1 MFSFS
6 IYDLI
11 WLLLNTKCLVIC
23 SYHTLKVMAILLQ
36 SDQQPKPWAWLHA
49 QNSFGEKGHSGN
61 LKQVTLH
68 FNRNL
73 SFKWCTG
80 LQGGEPRGRLVTDP
94 QLLQNGINS
103 RDFPRSSNLNSSRW
117 GWKCLRSEALG
128 RRLKWKWHHFL
139 VSIYFPLKQIGWS
152 LLLRRWWVEHFF
164 FFFSFRSF
172 LLDLPLSFFYIRN
185 LLCNIHPV

>member
-80 LQGGEPRGRLVTDP
+80 RRTTWQTGYWSPTIAKWNQLQGFFPGVRIWTHPDGAGNACA
-94 QLLQNGINS
+94 QKLLAGDWNGSDTI
-103 RDFPRSSNLNSSRW
+103 F
-117 GWKCLRSEALG
+117 
-128 RRLKWKWHHFL
+128 
-139 VSIYFPLKQIGWS
+139 WS
-152 LLLRRWWVEHFF
+152 LFI
-164 FFFSFRSF
+164 FR
-172 LLDLPLSFFYIRN
+172 LNKLDDLFYFDIDE
-185 LLCNIHPV
+185 

>member
-73 SFKWCTG
+73 SCKWCTG

-103 RDFPRSSNLNSSRW
+103 RDFSQEFESELIPMGLEMPALRSSW
-117 GWKCLRSEALG
+117 QETEME
-128 RRLKWKWHHFL
+128 
-139 VSIYFPLKQIGWS
+139 VTP
-152 LLLRRWWVEHFF
+152 FF
-164 FFFSFRSF
+164 GLYLFSA
-172 LLDLPLSFFYIRN
+172 
-185 LLCNIHPV
+185 